1 MNTNGCNVCCQMKSP
16 ANSGL
21 EVSKVLSNDQFG
33 GPAEPD
39 GPVRDGLLVEARRDV
54 EVVEAGHVLHEAEN
68 VVSDSEVTVVV
79 FLKLFFIS
87 FGSGLDL
94 TLKHKR
100 QKLHTLLRKLVKAT
114 DVFLMETKLYI

>member
-1 MNTNGCNVCCQMKSP
+1 MKSP

-68 VVSDSEVTVVV
+68 VVSDSKVTVVV
-79 FLKLFFIS
+79 FLKLFS
-87 FGSGLDL
+87 F
-94 TLKHKR
+94 
-100 QKLHTLLRKLVKAT
+100 LLVLVW
-114 DVFLMETKLYI
+114 I